1 MRILIVEDEKL
12 AAEKLRKQLL
22 ELDEKIIVAGMTPSI
37 EETVEW
43 LDANEMPDLVFCDIH
58 LADGLSFDIF
68 KQRIVQSP
76 VIFTTA
82 YDHYAIRAFEV
93 NSISYLL
100 KPIQSDKLQESLSK
114 YRNLRA
120 HNAQSMQPAG
130 QIDKLISIIQRGT
143 TTTNYKQRFLVKVG
157 TKIKSVPVNRVAYF
171 FTEDRMNFIMTRDHD
186 KLPIDHTLEEL
197 EDMLDPRH
205 FFRLNRSY
213 VVHYDAVKEIHTH
226 FKGRVKVD
234 LNPTVEEEI
243 VISAEKTPLFKAW
256 LDQ

>member
-1 MRILIVEDEKL
+1 MHILIVEDEKL
-12 AAEKLRKQLL
+12 AAEKLHNQLK
-22 ELDEKIIVAGMTPSI
+22 ELLPHSTIVGMTPSI

-43 LDANEMPDLVFCDIH
+43 LDTNPMPDLVFCDIH

-100 KPIQSDKLQESLSK
+100 KPIQNEQLQESLNKLDKIKS
-114 YRNLRA
+114 
-120 HNAQSMQPAG
+120 HNQAAMQPLG
-130 QIDKLISIIQRGT
+130 QLDSLIGIIQRGT
-143 TTTNYKQRFLVKVG
+143 ENFKQRFLVKVG
-157 TKIKSVPVNRVAYF
+157 TKIKSVPVKKVAYF
-171 FTEDRMNFIMTRDHD
+171 FTQDRMNYIMTRDHE
-186 KLPIDHTLEEL
+186 KLPTDHTLEEL
-197 EDMLDPRH
+197 EEMVDPKH
-205 FFRLNRSY
+205 FFRINRSY
-213 VVHYDAVKEIHTH
+213 LAHFDAVREIHTH
-226 FKGRVKVD
+226 FKGRVKID
-234 LNPTVEEEI
+234 LNPSIDEEI

>member
-1 MRILIVEDEKL
+1 MNVLIVEDEKL
-12 AAEKLRKQLL
+12 AAEKLQKQLL
-22 ELDEKIIVAGMTPSI
+22 EIDDSLAIVGMTPSI

-43 LDANEMPDLVFCDIH
+43 LDANDMPDLVFCDIH

-100 KPIQSDKLQESLSK
+100 KPIQKEKLEDSLSK
-114 YRNLRA
+114 YRSLRQQ
-120 HNAQSMQPAG
+120 NEQSMHNPG

-186 KLPIDHTLEEL
+186 KLPVDHTLEEL

-205 FFRLNRSY
+205 FFRLNRSF

-234 LNPTVEEEI
+234 LNPPMEEEI
-243 VISAEKTPLFKAW
+243 VISAEKTPVFKAW